1 MPKNDGEKFDER
13 LMINFLKK
21 NKNFFIKYPNLIKGL
36 KFPSK
41 NKGSDKVID
50 LDAYRFKKISQ
61 ENIDL
66 QNQITDIL
74 LAGKSHITAQKR
86 VLKSTLRILK
96 SRTLSKLVN
105 TIVNDLRDILD
116 CDIVNCFTSNST
128 LNLENLNQIDSKI
141 LQSYFKNKTPT
152 NLNQNPKGILIF
164 FPNKR
169 NIIKS
174 YLLLKVLLGE
184 NYLVVAMGSK
194 SENKFTPSM
203 KVDLV
208 EFLIQIIE
216 IKLENLKLA

>member
-1 MPKNDGEKFDER
+1 MNKKDDENS
-13 LMINFLKK
+13 INEIVVKHLKK
-21 NKNFFIKYPNLIKGL
+21 NKNFFIKYPSLIKGL

-41 NKGSDKVID
+41 NKSSDKVID

-96 SRTLSKLVN
+96 SKTLSKLIN

-141 LQSYFKNKTPT
+141 LQSYFKNKTQT

-203 KVDLV
+203 QVDLV

-216 IKLENLKLA
+216 IKLENFKLA